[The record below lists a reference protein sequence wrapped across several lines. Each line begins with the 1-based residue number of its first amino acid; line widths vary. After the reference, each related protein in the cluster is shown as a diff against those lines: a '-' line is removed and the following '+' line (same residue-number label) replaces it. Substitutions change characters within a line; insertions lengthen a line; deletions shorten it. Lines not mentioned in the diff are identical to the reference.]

1 MDCPCTYHL
10 TYHIGCRILEVSRGI
25 GPRQIRE
32 IGTMDCHAC
41 HEKIEDGGVEV
52 QTTYRLDDLRKI
64 DRVIICEGCFG
75 DGVGD
80 DIPPLQ
86 RGVC

>member
-1 MDCPCTYHL
+1 
-10 TYHIGCRILEVSRGI
+10 
-25 GPRQIRE
+25 
-32 IGTMDCHAC
+32 MDCHAC

-52 QTTYRLDDLRKI
+52 ETTYRLADLCQI

-80 DIPPLQ
+80 DIGKHFMKEYYRNESTLSSLRHPPLQ
-86 RGVC
+86 RGVY